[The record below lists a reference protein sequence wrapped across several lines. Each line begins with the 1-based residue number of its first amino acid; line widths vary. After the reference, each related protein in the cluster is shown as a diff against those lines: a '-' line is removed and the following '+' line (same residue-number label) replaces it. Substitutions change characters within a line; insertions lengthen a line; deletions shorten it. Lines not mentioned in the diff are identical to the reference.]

1 MKKSELRQIIKEEI
15 SKVVNEN
22 EYYGEIQEPLDLYDK
37 LDEALIE
44 GLMALSIGSS
54 DEAFDSVENK
64 LKDNVETYMDQAIN
78 YLHLSKKSFDKV
90 IQLVGKDY
98 LK

>member
-1 MKKSELRQIIKEEI
+1 MKKSELRQIIKEEL
-15 SKVVNEN
+15 KKVNEG

-37 LDEALIE
+37 LDEVLTDAMMSFSMGTSE
-44 GLMALSIGSS
+44 E
-54 DEAFDSVENK
+54 DFDSVDDTQKNNIQ
-64 LKDNVETYMDQAIN
+64 DMMDQALI
-78 YLHLSKKSFDKV
+78 YLDLSRKKFNKV